1 MVAIMSKYKRKSML
15 SSFWDT
21 MLKPDHEELEMKER
35 LVVITA
41 ANQLQ
46 VGEFQLLQLAYR
58 EWYNKDLPEALVTK
72 LFTSYM
78 LHHQVPHWARHYARR
93 IIDGYE
99 RGELDD
105 NAPKFH
111 RYDHEYHTSVPR
123 GLQRFCV
130 AAAGVLVAVFGSI
143 YVANHVVDSP
153 TSMLPPYF
161 EKADLH
167 RVLPDGKI
175 YTGPREHF
183 IAPGGAGNFS
193 DVKPSGR

>member
-1 MVAIMSKYKRKSML
+1 MVAIMRKHKRKSML

-35 LVVITA
+35 LVVISA

-46 VGEFQLLQLAYR
+46 VGEFQLMQLAYR

-78 LHHQVPHWARHYARR
+78 LHHQVPHWARHYARC

-111 RYDHEYHTSVPR
+111 RYDQEYHTSVPR

-130 AAAGVLVAVFGSI
+130 AAAGVIVAVFGSI
-143 YVANHVVDSP
+143 YVANQVVDSP
-153 TSMLPPYF
+153 TSLLPPYF
-161 EKADLH
+161 EKMDLQ
-167 RVLPDGKI
+167 RVLPNVNDE
-175 YTGPREHF
+175 TGTREPL
-183 IAPGGAGNFS
+183 IAPKSAENFTNVS
-193 DVKPSGR
+193 LPGR

>member
-1 MVAIMSKYKRKSML
+1 MVAIMRGHKRKSML

-21 MLKPDHEELEMKER
+21 ILKPDHEELEMKER
-35 LVVITA
+35 LVVISA

-78 LHHQVPHWARHYARR
+78 LHHRVPHWARHYARR

-99 RGELDD
+99 SGELDD

-111 RYDHEYHTSVPR
+111 RYDNDYQTSVPQGFR
-123 GLQRFCV
+123 RFCV
-130 AAAGVLVAVFGSI
+130 AAAGVIVAVFGSI
-143 YVANHVVDSP
+143 LVANEVVDGPASL
-153 TSMLPPYF
+153 LPPYF
-161 EKADLH
+161 EKKDLPQ
-167 RVLPDGKI
+167 VLPGMHVQK
-175 YTGPREHF
+175 EHF

-193 DVKPSGR
+193 DVKRPGR